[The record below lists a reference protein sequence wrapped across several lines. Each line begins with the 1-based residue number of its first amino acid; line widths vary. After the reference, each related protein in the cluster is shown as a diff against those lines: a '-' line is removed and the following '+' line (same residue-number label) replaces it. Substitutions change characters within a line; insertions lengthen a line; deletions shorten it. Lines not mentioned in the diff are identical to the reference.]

1 VVWDGHRDQRVGNPT
16 AVMAVAMVAEATVA
30 AAAGTMGMVGTLIVA
45 RPSKEGATPHQER
58 GERTRKAAAV
68 AAAVAILRLVMEVV
82 EAMHPPRR
90 TGTHRVGTR
99 AVMVPLR
106 PNGAATVAVTPHR
119 RRVGRVEDGSRHNS
133 NSIAPLQVGN
143 GALHR
148 VQSATTETYQCQC
161 SFAFEERLL

>member
-1 VVWDGHRDQRVGNPT
+1 MVWDGHRDQRVGNPT

-30 AAAGTMGMVGTLIVA
+30 AAAGAMGMVGTLIVA

-58 GERTRKAAAV
+58 GGTRKAVAAAAV
-68 AAAVAILRLVMEVV
+68 ATPRLAMEVV
-82 EAMHPPRR
+82 EAMHLPRR
-90 TGTHRVGTR
+90 TGTHKVGTR